1 MWAFFVLCVIQV
13 MLLQSVAQ
21 RPPPPSGKYFKV
33 LHDPPLDCIEVDF
46 LHGESADVSLFI
58 ECRGH
63 AEISDDIPVS
73 KLRPFYYQVAT
84 DSTQAYK
91 DFLLS
96 VQLACPY
103 DVEDGDLKTFDYDY
117 RANTVTVK
125 FE

>member
-1 MWAFFVLCVIQV
+1 MWAFFVLCVIQ
-13 MLLQSVAQ
+13 
-21 RPPPPSGKYFKV
+21 V

-46 LHGESADVSLFI
+46 LHGESADVTLFM

-125 FE
+125 FESNPITLNHGGHCPGR